1 MFRKDIQV
9 PEEYMGLII
18 GSGGKTLKYICD
30 IYVVHIKVKYN
41 SFKVRGTD
49 QRNVN
54 LAIVHIK
61 KMFTKKIKQENQCP
75 VCLDAIDEEKNYSVT
90 ECGHK
95 FHTSCLA
102 KCLHSNGKCP
112 LCRTVVLDKDNLL
125 SGREIEAIVNR
136 TINRSIINGTL
147 YTMVYYTSMSSY
159 FDSNSINLLKNLIR
173 EPIRYALRQ
182 LNR

>member
-18 GSGGKTLKYICD
+18 GSKGKTLKYICD
-30 IYVVHIKVKYN
+30 IYDVHIKVKYN
-41 SFKVRGTD
+41 SFKVRGVD

-75 VCLDAIDEEKNYSVT
+75 VCLDAIDEEVDYCVT
-90 ECGHK
+90 KCGHK
-95 FHTSCLA
+95 FHTSCLS
-102 KCLHSNGKCP
+102 KSLLSNGKCP
-112 LCRTVVLDKDNLL
+112 LCRSMVLDKDNLF
-125 SGREIEAIVNR
+125 SGREIEAIINR
-136 TINRSIINGTL
+136 TINRSIVNGTL
-147 YTMVYYTSMSSY
+147 YTMVYYTSTTSY
-159 FDSNSINLLKNLIR
+159 FDANSIGILKNLIR
-173 EPIRYALRQ
+173 EPIRYALNQ

>member
-9 PEEYMGLII
+9 PEKYMGLII

-30 IYVVHIKVKYN
+30 IYDVHIKVKYN
-41 SFKVRGTD
+41 SFKVRGID
-49 QRNVN
+49 PRNVN
-54 LAIVHIK
+54 LALVHIK

-75 VCLDAIDEEKNYSVT
+75 
-90 ECGHK
+90 
-95 FHTSCLA
+95 
-102 KCLHSNGKCP
+102 
-112 LCRTVVLDKDNLL
+112 LCRTIILDKDNLL

-159 FDSNSINLLKNLIR
+159 FDTNAINILKNLIR
-173 EPIRYALRQ
+173 EPIRFALHQ